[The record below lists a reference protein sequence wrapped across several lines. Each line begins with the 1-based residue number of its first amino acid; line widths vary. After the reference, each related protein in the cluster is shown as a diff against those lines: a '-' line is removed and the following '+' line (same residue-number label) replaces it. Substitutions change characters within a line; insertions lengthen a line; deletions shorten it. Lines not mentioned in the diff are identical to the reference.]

1 MRRIVTTFTNS
12 DDDESDGVPF
22 ILGPQRMPADESRA
36 IIACILEADRHQ
48 KFGDPLMT
56 PICFDLDDELDLLP
70 KGLSVVSLSVAA
82 GLAVRALQRV
92 AMSGTA
98 VLAPAILLSTQ

>member
-1 MRRIVTTFTNS
+1 MRRIVTAFTNS
-12 DDDESDGVPF
+12 GDAEGDQPYAHD
-22 ILGPQRMPADESRA
+22 PQRMPVDESRA
-36 IIACILEADRHQ
+36 IIACILDAERHQ

-56 PICFDLDDELDLLP
+56 PICFDLDDEFDLLP

-98 VLAPAILLSTQ
+98 VLAPAILLSAQ